1 MSELISQISFYYWSA
16 ALHNETF
23 SATPTKPWWVTDRQT
38 TYTAPDSWK
47 LWRSQKRLMKSIPE
61 AWRTMEYCSKEDAE
75 CTSTITTA
83 LRYNREHQTAPGLM
97 PALPACVLWPA
108 GKEMEGAWCPEINV
122 QHLKCLSKRIFF
134 HNIFIE
140 LYQTNYYATWNGF
153 RPSIKCNLN
162 DPFNYYFF
170 VQRWRIFMQIYVSLC
185 IEDILNCAET
195 TANLIK
201 VCHSKHKID

>member
-1 MSELISQISFYYWSA
+1 MRPFQRRQPNHGEWQTERPRTLHLTHGSFGKVR
-16 ALHNETF
+16 NVGE
-23 SATPTKPWWVTDRQT
+23 
-38 TYTAPDSWK
+38 
-47 LWRSQKRLMKSIPE
+47 LMKSIPE
-61 AWRTMEYCSKEDAE
+61 AWRTVEYCSKEHTE

-83 LRYNREHQTAPGLM
+83 LCYNREHQTAPGLM

-134 HNIFIE
+134 RNIFIE
-140 LYQTNYYATWNGF
+140 LYQTNCYATWNGF